1 MANPVNIEKAR
12 MKAAFSEVQKINSY
26 KTIKEFESYVN
37 KVPAFIMTNGLG
49 NTFAYIAGQSKS
61 TWKKVKE
68 AIENWLKDNNSGFKE
83 IFDNKDFMKELVKS
97 SDDQMRA
104 LTQEVLAY
112 LNWLRKFAK
121 ARKIELETQKQNTNS
136 NG

>member
-12 MKAAFSEVQKINSY
+12 MEKAFSEVEKITSY

-37 KVPAFIMTNGLG
+37 KLPAFIMTNGLG
-49 NTFAYIAGQSKS
+49 NTFAYIAGQSKD
-61 TWKKVKE
+61 TWKKVIE
-68 AIENWLKDNNSGFKE
+68 AIENWLKSDYSGFKE
-83 IFDNKDFMKELVKS
+83 EFNNKNFLSVIVKMKG
-97 SDDQMRA
+97 DHMRA

-121 ARKIELETQKQNTNS
+121 ARKIELETQKQNTDN